1 MEEVGNSE
9 TTRRAAKIKV
19 RMRSGAEPHRK
30 PSSPTKGAA
39 PEVRKKAEFKRR
51 MQQDRRLKAKQKQF
65 NSVV

>member
-1 MEEVGNSE
+1 MQPKS
-9 TTRRAAKIKV
+9 K
-19 RMRSGAEPHRK
+19 MRSGAEPHRK